1 MRVRALAIDV
11 DGTMTENDGTL
22 NFEAASGARWMEN
35 RGHKIIFVSGRS
47 AQETYSLATY
57 IGTTRVVVGE
67 NGGVIQL
74 GPNQFRVIGNKANP
88 LSAYEYLSQKIE
100 GVELM
105 PVTPRLTEIILER
118 TFDIEKGVNHLIES
132 RIPVSLVDS
141 KYSYHLAQ
149 RGLTKASGLSIA
161 LEYLGIDPEECV
173 AIGDSVTDVSLFSIC
188 GYSIALGNADEEVKE
203 KASFATDRK
212 MGSGAVEALDHVA
225 ERFLMIGR
233 DNSSP

>member
-1 MRVRALAIDV
+1 MHVRALAIDV
-11 DGTMTENDGTL
+11 DGTMTENGGTI
-22 NFEAASGARWMEN
+22 NFEAASAARWMEN

-67 NGGVIQL
+67 NGGVIQV
-74 GPNQFRVIGNKANP
+74 GPDQFRVIGNKANP
-88 LSAYEYLSQKIE
+88 LSAYEYLSRRIE
-100 GVELM
+100 DVELM
-105 PVTPRLTEIILER
+105 PVTPRFTEVILER
-118 TFDIEKGVNHLIES
+118 SFDIETGVKHLKES

-149 RGLTKASGLSIA
+149 NGLSKASGLSVA
-161 LEYLGIDPEECV
+161 LKVLGIDSDDCI
-173 AIGDSVTDVSLFSIC
+173 AIGDSVTDVSLFRMC

-212 MGSGAVEALDHVA
+212 MGSGTVEALDHIA
-225 ERFLMIGR
+225 EQFLTIGR
-233 DNSSP
+233 HNSSR

>member
-11 DGTMTENDGTL
+11 DGTMTENGGTL

-105 PVTPRLTEIILER
+105 PVAPRLTEVILER

-161 LEYLGIDPEECV
+161 LQYLGIDPEECV
-173 AIGDSVTDVSLFSIC
+173 AIGDSATDVSLFSIC

-212 MGSGAVEALDHVA
+212 MGSGTVEAFDHVA
-225 ERFLMIGR
+225 ERFLTIGR